1 MSLAHRLQTGG
12 SVQALVVLRD
22 EHLVAGLQ
30 GGSIAVW
37 SLKNY
42 QRLLSLPAHE
52 QGVLGLSVSSDGQL
66 LFSSGVDSVLKVWST
81 SDFQCQYAIHSPYE
95 IGDLFCVVY
104 STRLRTVFCGAQNQS
119 IQWHH
124 LGSTVVQ
131 DSLSPTSFAASRR
144 HRFFDS
150 SASEEL
156 EAVTLADHDSSLNR
170 GQIIC
175 FNKANYQAFAHSSY
189 IYCMLLIPGLLTH
202 EPEEEI
208 LVTGAGDGDI
218 KLWSISVQGSEG
230 LTQRHEFENEGLNVL
245 SMTSSGTFLYAG
257 LSNGNARVYNL
268 ETRQLIQKLDVRCG
282 DVGVIQV
289 IDDKL
294 LCGTSSGSIKQF
306 NSQLTEIISWRY
318 HAGKILGSAIA
329 HSKGKELFITGAND
343 NMIAFWDVTE
353 AQRARRDSLKNDDDL
368 VHRLQDFVAYKSI
381 STKALYAGDCNQA
394 AIFLRK
400 LFTLFDADATFL
412 RTDDGINPIVLA
424 RLAASTTS
432 SSKKSTILFYGHYDV
447 VDAEYNANDWH
458 ADPFQL
464 HPLNG
469 YLYGRGVTD
478 NKGPILAALYAAA
491 ELAKD
496 GKLSC
501 NVVFLIEGEEEAGS
515 RGFANAVRES
525 RDIVG
530 NVDYILLANSY
541 WLDDHIP
548 CLTYGMRGVIRA
560 SLAVTS
566 GKPDRHSGMDGKAS
580 THEPLKDLVQILSFL
595 SRPEIPIPGFYDPI
609 RELGQV
615 EKTRYSAITS
625 ALMPGHPEIR
635 DATAF
640 TTSLIQRWREPN
652 LTVHSVEVSDTK
664 NTVTIPGS
672 AKATLSIRIVP
683 GQDAADTAEALVR
696 YSKTEFAKLKSTN
709 KLEARISSTAD
720 AWLGVP
726 TNKIFQALENAITD
740 VWTPSPGPG
749 SENTVSP
756 IPMSPTISPVHRS
769 PPHRRAS
776 TLANRGNFTFE
787 NMPRKPLYIR
797 EGGSIPAISFLERE
811 LNAPAAMFPM
821 GQASDNAHLGNER
834 MRVENLYKG
843 REVFKKVFSQL

>member
-1 MSLAHRLQTGG
+1 M
-12 SVQALVVLRD
+12 QALVVLRE

-42 QRLLSLPAHE
+42 QRLLSFPAHE
-52 QGVLGLSVSSDGQL
+52 HGVLGLYVSSDGQL

-81 SDFQCQYAIHSPYE
+81 SDLECQYAIHSPYE
-95 IGDLFCVVY
+95 IGDLFCVAY
-104 STRLRTVFCGAQNQS
+104 SSRLKTVFCGAQNQS

-124 LGSTVVQ
+124 LGSTAAK
-131 DSLSPTSFAASRR
+131 DALSPTSFAASRR

-150 SASEEL
+150 SASQEL
-156 EAVTLADHDSSLNR
+156 EAFGLADPDSRLNR

-175 FNKANYQAFAHSSY
+175 FNKVNYKAFAHSSY
-189 IYCMLLIPGLLTH
+189 VYCILLVPGLLTR

-218 KLWSISVQGSEG
+218 KLWSMSDQGGEG

-294 LCGTSSGSIKQF
+294 LCGTNGGSIKQF
-306 NSQLTEIISWRY
+306 NSQLTEIASWMS

-343 NMIAFWDVTE
+343 NTIAFWDVTE
-353 AQRARRDSLKNDDDL
+353 AQRARRGSLKNDDDL
-368 VHRLQDFVAYKSI
+368 MHRLQDFIAFKSI

-400 LFTLFDADATFL
+400 LLTLFDADATFL
-412 RTDDGINPIVLA
+412 HTDDGINPIVLA
-424 RLAASTTS
+424 RLSASTTS
-432 SSKKSTILFYGHYDV
+432 SSKTSTVLFYGHYDV
-447 VDAEYNANDWH
+447 VDAEYNANHWH

-478 NKGPILAALYAAA
+478 NKGPILATLYAAA

-496 GKLSC
+496 GRLNC
-501 NVVFLIEGEEEAGS
+501 NVVFLIEGQEEAGS
-515 RGFANAVRES
+515 RGFANAVRQS
-525 RDIVG
+525 KDVIG

-566 GKPDRHSGMDGKAS
+566 GNPDRHSGMDGKAS
-580 THEPLKDLVQILSFL
+580 AHEPLKDLVHILSFL
-595 SRPEIPIPGFYDPI
+595 SRPEIPIPGFYEPI
-609 RELGQV
+609 RELEQV
-615 EKTRYSAITS
+615 EKRRYSAITS
-625 ALMPGHPEIR
+625 ALMPGHPEIQ

-664 NTVTIPGS
+664 NTVTIPGA

-683 GQDAADTAEALVR
+683 GQDAADTAEALVQYVR
-696 YSKTEFAKLKSTN
+696 TEFAKLKSTN
-709 KLEARISSTAD
+709 KLETRISSTAD
-720 AWLGVP
+720 AWLGNP
-726 TNKIFQALENAITD
+726 TNKIFQALENAITH
-740 VWTPSPGPG
+740 VWTPSPGSG
-749 SENTVSP
+749 SGNTASSSP
-756 IPMSPTISPVHRS
+756 ISPIISPMHRS

-843 REVFKKVFSQL
+843 REVLKKVFSQL